1 VRGGGRSRLAR
12 ISGVVPK
19 WRGVDASPWKIRTAT
34 RRRDCEQQ
42 GGHYPPTIRPG
53 GIGVETMSHVKAI
66 PEACRDAV
74 PREQPRAIVAAEPD
88 PRPGRLG
95 KVPVVRVPASKAESS
110 GIAEAAYRVFEIA
123 LASIGLIVATP
134 LMLAIAVLIRLD
146 SPGPVL
152 FRHRRPA
159 RSVRVHGR
167 DLEGR
172 TDLHP
177 PPGGYDRDAQYY
189 VPAYFTLV
197 KFRTM
202 YRDAPTRFPT
212 YYPGAYAR
220 EDFRSQYPHVENDPR
235 ITRVGRLLRKLSVDE
250 LPNLLSVVVGDMRLV
265 GPRPEAL
272 EVLQYHTPEEMIR
285 FTCKPGITGLAQI
298 NGRKLLSWGET
309 MALDLEY
316 VRMRTIALD
325 LKIILLTIKRV
336 VTAHGAL

>member
-1 VRGGGRSRLAR
+1 
-12 ISGVVPK
+12 
-19 WRGVDASPWKIRTAT
+19 
-34 RRRDCEQQ
+34 
-42 GGHYPPTIRPG
+42 
-53 GIGVETMSHVKAI
+53 MSHTKAT
-66 PEACRDAV
+66 PEAFRDAL
-74 PREQPRAIVAAEPD
+74 PREQLAAIGDAEPD

-95 KVPVVRVPASKAESS
+95 KIPVIRVTASKADSN

-123 LASIGLIVATP
+123 LALIGLIVAMP
-134 LMLAIAVLIRLD
+134 VMLGIAVLIRLD

-212 YYPGAYAR
+212 YYPGAYAG

-250 LPNLLSVVVGDMRLV
+250 LPNLWSVVVGDMRLV

-285 FTCKPGITGLAQI
+285 FTCKPGISGLAQI